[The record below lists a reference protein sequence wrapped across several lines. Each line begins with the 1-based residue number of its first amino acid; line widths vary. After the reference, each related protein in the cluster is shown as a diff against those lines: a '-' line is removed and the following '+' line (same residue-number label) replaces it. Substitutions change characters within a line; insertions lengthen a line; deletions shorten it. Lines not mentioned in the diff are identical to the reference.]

1 MHATRLPRGGLT
13 GPRTLPPAHSPAVR
27 RAAVPPNKGSED
39 APPAPSS
46 TSTPAP
52 PPAPSTSAADPAS
65 PPDLGVGLKAA
76 WYTAEAVG
84 NAVGAAKAVTGGKGA
99 GAGASPSSPSPP
111 TRQQAKLPWADAV
124 AAIRADYDAVYFVS
138 GAGDLAAYDPDCYF
152 ADPFAGF
159 SSTARFRNNVSN
171 LGSTL
176 SDVKLNVT
184 SFEADEAA
192 GTIRTAW
199 KFSGIVNALP
209 WRPRLAAAGSTTH
222 TLDPGTGLVTKH
234 VEAWA
239 SSPGQVLAALV
250 KPAAEV
256 PGNRWERGAAAL
268 AEGDVRGAVAAG
280 LKVLSLAAFHGA
292 GFQAAARLVHG
303 SGGGGGGWE
312 AFLWGAGVVM
322 LGLDALVP
330 IFGTGGTGR
339 PVKRK

>member
-1 MHATRLPRGGLT
+1 MHASRLSRPSLTRPHLQR
-13 GPRTLPPAHSPAVR
+13 PAAR
-27 RAAVPPNKGSED
+27 RATVFRANPDSND
-39 APPAPSS
+39 ASSS
-46 TSTPAP
+46 TS
-52 PPAPSTSAADPAS
+52 SD

-84 NAVGAAKAVTGGKGA
+84 NAVGAAKAVTGVGKGGGGVDA
-99 GAGASPSSPSPP
+99 KGGGGVDASWCSSTSTKNTPL
-111 TRQQAKLPWADAV
+111 AWADAV
-124 AAIRADYDAVYFVS
+124 ASIRDDYDAVYFVS
-138 GAGDLAAYDPDCYF
+138 GKGDMAAYDPDCYF

-159 SSTARFRNNVSN
+159 KSTERFRNNVSN

-184 SFEADEAA
+184 AFTEDEAA

-199 KFSGIVNALP
+199 KFSGVVNALP

-222 TLDPGTGLVTKH
+222 TLDKASGRVVQH
-234 VEAWA
+234 IEAWA
-239 SSPGQVLAALV
+239 SSPGQVIAALI

-268 AEGDVRGAVAAG
+268 ASGDLRGAVAAG

-292 GFQAAARLVHG
+292 GFQAAIRAVSGGVGGPGEGLLWG
-303 SGGGGGGWE
+303 SG
-312 AFLWGAGVVM
+312 VV
-322 LGLDALVP
+322 LLALDVITP